1 MFTRDDTKIIKGAAI
16 ILMLIH
22 HLWGLPERIAGGS
35 LKYMFT
41 IFGQSSIVY
50 FGLFGKICVSL
61 FFFVGGYG
69 MYIASQNGRL
79 DIINKLKM
87 LYISY
92 WKVFVL
98 FIPMGFLFFSCQ
110 PIYCEDSNIC
120 NRYAEFQW
128 GEFLQNFLGL
138 RTTYNSEWWFLKSYV
153 YAIISFPLVKK
164 ICDKYTAITNFTIII
179 IGSIMV
185 TNVFPALGNIES
197 IGKLN
202 NNFLYQA
209 FFCQRAPYIA
219 CFWVGGG
226 YGEGWA
232 FD

>member
-16 ILMLIH
+16 VFMLAH
-22 HLWGLPERIAGGS
+22 HLWGFPERIAGGS

-50 FGLFGKICVSL
+50 FGLFGKICVSM

-69 MYIASQNGRL
+69 MYMASQNGRL
-79 DIINKLKM
+79 DIISKLKM

-98 FIPMGFLFFSCQ
+98 FIPIAFLFFNNQ
-110 PIYCEDSNIC
+110 PIYCEDSQIC
-120 NRYAEFQW
+120 NRYAGFHW
-128 GEFLQNFLGL
+128 GEFLQNFLAL
-138 RTTYNSEWWFLKSYV
+138 RTTYNSEWWFLRSYV
-153 YAIISFPLVKK
+153 YAIITFPFVKK
-164 ICDKYTAITNFTIII
+164 ICDKYSAVTNIAIII

-197 IGKLN
+197 IGTLN
-202 NNFLYQA
+202 NNYLYRT
-209 FFCQRAPYIA
+209 FFCQSAPYIA
-219 CFWVGGG
+219 CFWVGGVQRRMD
-226 YGEGWA
+226 
-232 FD
+232 F